1 MGPMDTWDPWTLGTP
16 WTHGT
21 HGHMGPMDTWTH
33 GHMGP
38 AGHMGPH
45 GHMGPA
51 GHMGPMDTWD
61 PMDTET
67 TCDPGSRPSDTPPPP
82 RPPLASPAP
91 PFEIWK
97 LRSLSGRRGPRGLVA
112 APPRVLATPAAAGL
126 GRPWYAMDCL
136 GRSEQAG
143 AGRSKSPVTSVLRP
157 EKY

>member
-1 MGPMDTWDPWTLGTP
+1 MDTWDPMDTLDPWTHRTHGHMEPMDTWDPWT
-16 WTHGT
+16 
-21 HGHMGPMDTWTH
+21 HGHMGPIDTVNL
-33 GHMGP
+33 
-38 AGHMGPH
+38 
-45 GHMGPA
+45 
-51 GHMGPMDTWD
+51 
-61 PMDTET
+61 
-67 TCDPGSRPSDTPPPP
+67 CDQGSRPSDTPPPP
-82 RPPLASPAP
+82 RTPLASPAP

-97 LRSLSGRRGPRGLVA
+97 LRSLSGRRGPRGLGA